1 VFSTADDM
9 GKFLSFLLRAQGAVR
24 DDTPSANQPLDAA
37 TVRRW
42 LGDRVMI
49 NPSNLNCTHCMYYT
63 SWGVPWQNLRA
74 EMSSDPRMSGF
85 SRYSLLSK
93 DGSVPGY
100 NAQLVLQPELNVGL
114 FTAMTVGPG
123 GRADVPFFSDTL
135 SLLNFEAIPPL
146 HAWLARGSNNV
157 PPTVRLPPMPSD
169 YLGNYTMG
177 GGGTWITVGRQPQGP
192 WGDAVLYI
200 LDSGC
205 VERAFPHFLRP
216 S

>member
-1 VFSTADDM
+1 
-9 GKFLSFLLRAQGAVR
+9 
-24 DDTPSANQPLDAA
+24 
-37 TVRRW
+37 
-42 LGDRVMI
+42 
-49 NPSNLNCTHCMYYT
+49 
-63 SWGVPWQNLRA
+63 
-74 EMSSDPRMSGF
+74 MSGF
-85 SRYSLLSK
+85 SRYNLLSK

-100 NAQLVLQPELNVGL
+100 NAQLVLSPELNVGL

-177 GGGTWITVGRQPQGP
+177 GGSQL
-192 WGDAVLYI
+192 GDSRKARGATPC
-200 LDSGC
+200 STFSTAGK
-205 VERAFPHFLRP
+205 RAFPHFLRP
-216 S
+216 C